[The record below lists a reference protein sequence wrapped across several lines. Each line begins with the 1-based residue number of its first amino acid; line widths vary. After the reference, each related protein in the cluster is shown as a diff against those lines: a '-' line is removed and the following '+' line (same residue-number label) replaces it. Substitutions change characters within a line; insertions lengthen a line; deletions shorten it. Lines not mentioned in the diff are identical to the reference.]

1 MKRRDFLRYGIGISL
16 ASSSLYSLA
25 NMMNHAQHGNM
36 AMMHSVPT
44 GLMPTEAMPSGLS
57 LNGMLPKLANQSTR
71 YIISARFSPKR
82 AFGFALRPILGGD
95 LYINDLQDIRRTCL
109 GELDLFGH
117 FFTLFMKWNERILM
131 Y

>member
-1 MKRRDFLRYGIGISL
+1 MGCCQNLLINRLDT
-16 ASSSLYSLA
+16 SSR
-25 NMMNHAQHGNM
+25 HGL
-36 AMMHSVPT
+36 V
-44 GLMPTEAMPSGLS
+44 
-57 LNGMLPKLANQSTR
+57 
-71 YIISARFSPKR
+71 PKR